1 MYRAIRKAGSPSV
14 CSAIGVPFSLESG
27 PAKHWSLSILEG
39 IFFGEALSPVGVER
53 AKEPDADGECAMLTI
68 LRFPLPV
75 RAPL

>member
-1 MYRAIRKAGSPSV
+1 MYRAVRKAGSPSV
-14 CSAIGVPFSLESG
+14 CSAIGVLESG
-27 PAKHWSLSILEG
+27 PAKHLSLSILEG

-53 AKEPDADGECAMLTI
+53 AKEPDSDGECAMLTI